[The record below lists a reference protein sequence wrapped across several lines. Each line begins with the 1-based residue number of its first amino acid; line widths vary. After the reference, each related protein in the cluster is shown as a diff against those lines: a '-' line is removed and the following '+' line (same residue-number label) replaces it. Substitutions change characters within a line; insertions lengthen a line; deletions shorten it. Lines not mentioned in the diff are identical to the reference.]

1 MDPPASGD
9 DKLIEEALAIIETI
23 DFEALSHVISASPP
37 TTSSADDDLL
47 LEAIH
52 AVQAAFPHNNM
63 LANGHQP
70 PRLQTARARQAVGQ
84 QRGQQDQDGTENTL
98 QVLIAEAND
107 AERPSPGSKGRRRV
121 REQLIKLREVVRKME
136 SHLAS
141 LKSPSSRLEELENDE
156 ANAFWADENDS
167 NNVNAPSDAADEADL
182 WRNIAIQQFRARR
195 RAEHQNAELRDNLA
209 TQIRLAKQ
217 VETLLQMQQQHHSG
231 LDETTTATPSQTEDA
246 KPKPDQTHRISL

>member
-23 DFEALSHVISASPP
+23 DFESLSHVISASPP
-37 TTSSADDDLL
+37 TTPSADDDLL

-52 AVQAAFPHNNM
+52 AVRAAFPQNNM

-70 PRLQTARARQAVGQ
+70 PRLQTARAQ
-84 QRGQQDQDGTENTL
+84 QHDQQDQDETANTL

-121 REQLIKLREVVRKME
+121 REQLIKLREVVKKME
-136 SHLAS
+136 SHLAT
-141 LKSPSSRLEELENDE
+141 LRSPSSRLEELENDE
-156 ANAFWADENDS
+156 TNAFWADENDS
-167 NNVNAPSDAADEADL
+167 TNANALSDTADEADL

-217 VETLLQMQQQHHSG
+217 VETLLQMQQQHHPSLG
-231 LDETTTATPSQTEDA
+231 ETTATSNQTQDA
-246 KPKPDQTHRISL
+246 KPKLEQIDRISL